1 MTTYRAILQILKKN
15 KGSLLLGIIIM
26 VVITIFYAGQL
37 TQDAEELTGAKIAV
51 LSEDDSAIEKS
62 FVDYLGKQHTIVKM
76 KDTSQKSLDDA
87 LYFDEVEYILE
98 IPKDFSAKLS
108 KGEAVKLAS
117 KTRPATFSQSLVD
130 TTINNYLNTYL
141 TYQKQL
147 PNLSQK
153 ELLQKTKTT
162 LSKDGKVHFD
172 SSYHKKKQQKVTGQ
186 TYNLLAYGMFL
197 AIFSGYAAVNLAFNR
212 EEIQRRN
219 SCSPVSR
226 RKLSRKISTGNL
238 AYAVFCW
245 IIFLAFVLFIT
256 KGSFDQ
262 VMGYFVLNTVAF
274 FAAIVSFSI
283 LITSILQNEDA
294 ISGINNIFI
303 MGSCF
308 VGGVFVPSEF
318 LPNAVNKIAA
328 FTPTYWFAQ
337 NNELIGKT
345 VDFNQSFT
353 DKFLFNSGV
362 LLAFAAAFWVI
373 HLITMRE
380 RGTWSLK
387 KAKA

>member
-26 VVITIFYAGQL
+26 VVITMFYAGQL

-147 PNLSQK
+147 PELTQK
-153 ELLQKTKTT
+153 ELLKKTKTT

-262 VMGYFVLNTVAF
+262 VLGYFVLNTVAF

-308 VGGVFVPSEF
+308 VGGVFVPNEF

-387 KAKA
+387 KVRA

>member
-15 KGSLLLGIIIM
+15 KGSLLLGVIIM
-26 VVITIFYAGQL
+26 AIITMFYAGQM
-37 TQDAEELTGAKIAV
+37 TKDAEELTGAKIAI
-51 LSEDDSAIEKS
+51 LSEDDSAIEKG
-62 FVDYLGKQHTIVKM
+62 FVDYLGKQHTIVKL

-98 IPKDFSAKLS
+98 IPKDFSEKLAN
-108 KGEAVKLAS
+108 GERVKLAS

-130 TTINNYLNTYL
+130 TTVNNYLNTYL
-141 TYQKQL
+141 TYQKQM
-147 PNLSQK
+147 PAQNQQ
-153 ELLQKTKTT
+153 ELLQMTKKT

-172 SSYHKKKQQKVTGQ
+172 STYHKKQKQSVSGQ
-186 TYNLLAYGMFL
+186 IYNLLAYGMFL
-197 AIFSGYAAVNLAFNR
+197 SIFSGYAAVNLAFNR
-212 EEIQRRN
+212 EEIRQRN

-226 RKLSRKISTGNL
+226 RKLARRISTGNL

-245 IIFLAFVLFIT
+245 VLFVAFVVVIT

-262 VMGYFVLNTVAF
+262 VMGYFILNTVAF
-274 FAAIVSFSI
+274 FIPIISFSI
-283 LITSILQNEDA
+283 MITSVLQNEDA
-294 ISGINNIFI
+294 IAGINNIFI

-308 VGGVFVPSEF
+308 VGGIFVPGEF
-318 LPNAVNKIAA
+318 LPDIVNKIAA

-345 VDFNQSFT
+345 VDFNQKFM
-353 DKFLFNSGV
+353 DKFLFQSGM
-362 LLAFAAAFWVI
+362 LLVFAAVFWVI

-380 RGTWSLK
+380 KGSFSFK
-387 KAKA
+387 KARA

>member
-26 VVITIFYAGQL
+26 AVITLFYAGQL

-51 LSEDDSAIEKS
+51 LSKDNSEIEKG
-62 FVDYLGKQHTIVKM
+62 FVDYLAKQHTIVKL

-87 LYFDEVEYILE
+87 LYFGEVEYILE
-98 IPKDFSAKLS
+98 IPKNFSENLS
-108 KGEAVKLAS
+108 NGKSVKLAS

-141 TYQKQL
+141 TYRKQM
-147 PNLSQK
+147 PNLDQT
-153 ELLQKTKTT
+153 ELLKQTEKT
-162 LSKDGKVHFD
+162 LSKNGEIHFD
-172 SSYHKKKQQKVTGQ
+172 SSYHERKKQSVTGQ
-186 TYNLLAYGMFL
+186 IYNLLAYGMFMS
-197 AIFSGYAAVNLAFNR
+197 IFSGYAVVNLAFNR
-212 EEIQRRN
+212 EVISRRN
-219 SCSPVSR
+219 SCSPISR
-226 RKLSRKISTGNL
+226 RKLSRKISIGNL
-238 AYAVFCW
+238 LYSIFCW
-245 IIFLAFVLFIT
+245 VIFLAFVLLVT
-256 KGSFDQ
+256 RNSVDQ
-262 VMGYFVLNTVAF
+262 VMGYFVLNTIGF

-283 LITSILQNEDA
+283 LVTSIMQNEDTIA
-294 ISGINNIFI
+294 GINNIFI

-345 VDFNQSFT
+345 MNFDQVFL
-353 DKFLFNSGV
+353 DKFLFQSGI

-380 RGTWSLK
+380 RGTWTFK
-387 KAKA
+387 KVQA

>member
-26 VVITIFYAGQL
+26 VVITMFYAGQL

-147 PNLSQK
+147 PELTQK
-153 ELLQKTKTT
+153 ELLKKTKTT

-262 VMGYFVLNTVAF
+262 VLGYFVLNTVAF

-308 VGGVFVPSEF
+308 VGGVFVPNEF

>member
-26 VVITIFYAGQL
+26 VVITMFYAGQL

-147 PNLSQK
+147 PELTQN

-262 VMGYFVLNTVAF
+262 VLGYFVLNTLAF

-308 VGGVFVPSEF
+308 VGGVFVPNEF

>member
-26 VVITIFYAGQL
+26 VVITMFYAGQL

-308 VGGVFVPSEF
+308 VGGVFVPNEF

>member
-26 VVITIFYAGQL
+26 VVITMFYAGQL

-308 VGGVFVPSEF
+308 VGGVFVPNEF

-337 NNELIGKT
+337 NNKLIGKT

>member
-15 KGSLLLGIIIM
+15 KGSLLLGVIIM
-26 VVITIFYAGQL
+26 AIITMFYAGQM
-37 TQDAEELTGAKIAV
+37 TKDAEELTGAKIAI
-51 LSEDDSAIEKS
+51 LSEDDSAIEKG
-62 FVDYLGKQHTIVKM
+62 FVDYLGKQHTIVEL

-98 IPKDFSAKLS
+98 IPKDFSEKLAN
-108 KGEAVKLAS
+108 GERVKLAS

-130 TTINNYLNTYL
+130 TTVNNYLNTYL
-141 TYQKQL
+141 TYQKQM
-147 PNLSQK
+147 PAQNQQ
-153 ELLQKTKTT
+153 ELLQMTKKT

-172 SSYHKKKQQKVTGQ
+172 STYHKKQKQSVSGQ
-186 TYNLLAYGMFL
+186 IYNLLAYGMFL
-197 AIFSGYAAVNLAFNR
+197 SIFSGYAAVNLAFNR
-212 EEIQRRN
+212 EEIRQRN

-226 RKLSRKISTGNL
+226 RKLARRISTGNL

-245 IIFLAFVLFIT
+245 VLFVAFVVAIT

-262 VMGYFVLNTVAF
+262 VMGYFILNTVAF
-274 FAAIVSFSI
+274 FIPIISFSI
-283 LITSILQNEDA
+283 MITSVLQNEDA
-294 ISGINNIFI
+294 IAGINNIFI

-308 VGGVFVPSEF
+308 VGGIFVPGEF
-318 LPNAVNKIAA
+318 LPDIVNKIAA

-345 VDFNQSFT
+345 VDFNQKFM
-353 DKFLFNSGV
+353 DKFLFQSGM
-362 LLAFAAAFWVI
+362 LLVFAAVFWVI

-380 RGTWSLK
+380 KGSFSFK
-387 KAKA
+387 KARA

>member
-26 VVITIFYAGQL
+26 VIITMFYAGQL

-147 PNLSQK
+147 PELTQK
-153 ELLQKTKTT
+153 ELLKKTKTT

-262 VMGYFVLNTVAF
+262 VLGYFVLNTVAF

-308 VGGVFVPSEF
+308 VGGVFVPNEF

-387 KAKA
+387 KVRA

>member
-26 VVITIFYAGQL
+26 VIITIFYAGQL

-51 LSEDDSAIEKS
+51 LSEDGSAIEKD
-62 FVDYLGKQHTIVKM
+62 FVDYLGKQHTIVKL

-98 IPKDFSAKLS
+98 IPKDFSAKLA

-162 LSKDGKVHFD
+162 LGKDGKVHFD
-172 SSYHKKKQQKVTGQ
+172 TSYHKKKKQNVTGQ
-186 TYNLLAYGMFL
+186 IYNLLAYGMFL
-197 AIFSGYAAVNLAFNR
+197 SIFSGYAAVNLAFNR

-238 AYAVFCW
+238 AFAVFCW

-262 VMGYFVLNTVAF
+262 ILGYFVLNTVAF

-308 VGGVFVPSEF
+308 VGGVFVPNEF